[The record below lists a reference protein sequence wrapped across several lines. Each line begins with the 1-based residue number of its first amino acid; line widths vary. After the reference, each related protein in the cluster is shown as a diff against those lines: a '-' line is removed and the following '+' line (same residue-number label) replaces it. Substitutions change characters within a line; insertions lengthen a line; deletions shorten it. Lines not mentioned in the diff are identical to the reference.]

1 MRFLLLIAIL
11 QLYSIQVQVLV
22 ACLAFLISHSPC
34 HWILFLCMSETKR
47 TSGPKP
53 AASKISQGVACR
65 HKCTSVGT
73 RAAASVLLAEDLV
86 WGRLGHLRIRRIWG
100 MEFWEVCSAAGSNC
114 ALLYSLSL
122 FFFPIFSWDCHNSPK
137 NTTESWVSRAVCL
150 KKKAEIFGI
159 YRLKWFPLSK
169 ALFAK

>member
-1 MRFLLLIAIL
+1 MKSVQQLLTLQVLLQHLSNQTGKQSQNVWLQNLECSTSLVPWKGSAAIYVANEIEGKWIFRWMRFPLLIAIL

-65 HKCTSVGT
+65 HKCTSAGT

-86 WGRLGHLRIRRIWG
+86 WGRLGHLRIRRI
-100 MEFWEVCSAAGSNC
+100 
-114 ALLYSLSL
+114 
-122 FFFPIFSWDCHNSPK
+122 
-137 NTTESWVSRAVCL
+137 
-150 KKKAEIFGI
+150 
-159 YRLKWFPLSK
+159 
-169 ALFAK
+169 

>member
-1 MRFLLLIAIL
+1 MKSVQQLLTLQVLLQHLSNQTGKQSRKVWLQNLECSTSLVPWKGSAAICVANEIEGKWIFRWMRFPLLIAIL

-34 HWILFLCMSETKR
+34 HWILFLSMSETKR

-65 HKCTSVGT
+65 HKCTSAGT

-86 WGRLGHLRIRRIWG
+86 WGRLGHLRIRRI
-100 MEFWEVCSAAGSNC
+100 
-114 ALLYSLSL
+114 
-122 FFFPIFSWDCHNSPK
+122 
-137 NTTESWVSRAVCL
+137 
-150 KKKAEIFGI
+150 
-159 YRLKWFPLSK
+159 
-169 ALFAK
+169 